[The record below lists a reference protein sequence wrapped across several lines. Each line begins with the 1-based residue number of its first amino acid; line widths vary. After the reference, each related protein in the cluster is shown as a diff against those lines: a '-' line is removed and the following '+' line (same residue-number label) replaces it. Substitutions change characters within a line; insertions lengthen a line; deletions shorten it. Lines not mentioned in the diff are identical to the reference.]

1 MLVAMAEG
9 GSSESQR
16 IAAMRRLADRFELRK
31 WIGSGGM
38 ADVHLAL
45 DRELDRH
52 VALKSLR
59 RELLGDDTAVARFRR
74 EALLLGMIDSPHV
87 VAIHD
92 VHIGPELAYL
102 VLRHVPGR
110 TLDALIAEEG
120 ALAPRRAM
128 RVVGGVIAGLRE
140 LHARRLVHRDLTPG
154 NVIVDDSDCAVLLD
168 LGVARD
174 RRRRS
179 LTPANAAV
187 GTPGFL
193 APELER
199 GGGGS
204 AIDGRTDQYQVG
216 LLMLLALTGVAPEAG
231 PAAIDDAL
239 ETVGPPLRAVI
250 ARTLAPRP
258 GDRFD
263 DIGELGEALE
273 NAVLALEMRAKR
285 VSPAPVMVES
295 AAPPKS
301 DETPKPVAQAIVRRT
316 VSLRSKKPQIPIL
329 AIALAALLLGLML
342 GITLTLTLT

>member
-1 MLVAMAEG
+1 
-9 GSSESQR
+9 
-16 IAAMRRLADRFELRK
+16 MRQLADRFELRT

-52 VALKSLR
+52 VALKILR
-59 RELLGDDTAVARFRR
+59 RELLDDEIAVARFRR
-74 EALLLGMIDSPHV
+74 EALLLGMLDSPHV
-87 VAIHD
+87 VTIHD

-110 TLDALIAEEG
+110 TLDTLIAEEG
-120 ALAPRRAM
+120 ALTPRRAM
-128 RVVGGVIAGLRE
+128 RVVGGVIVGLRE

-154 NVIVDDSDCAVLLD
+154 NVIVDDADCAVLLD

-179 LTPANAAV
+179 LTPADAAI

-193 APELER
+193 PPELEH
-199 GGGGS
+199 GTGT
-204 AIDGRTDQYQVG
+204 IDGRTDQYQVG

-231 PAAIDDAL
+231 PDAVGEAL

-250 ARTLAPRP
+250 ARALAPRP

-263 DIGELGEALE
+263 DVIELGDALE

-285 VSPAPVMVES
+285 VSPPPAMTEP
-295 AAPPKS
+295 APPTVPEPTRS
-301 DETPKPVAQAIVRRT
+301 DDTPRPIANAIARRT
-316 VSLRSKKPQIPIL
+316 VSMRSTRKRQLSLVPL
-329 AIALAALLLGLML
+329 ALFIAGLLL